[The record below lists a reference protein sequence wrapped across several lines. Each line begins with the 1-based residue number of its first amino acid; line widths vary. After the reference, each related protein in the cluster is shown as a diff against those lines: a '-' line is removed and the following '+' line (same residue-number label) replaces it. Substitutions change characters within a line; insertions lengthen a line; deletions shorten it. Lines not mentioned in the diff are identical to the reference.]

1 MPRLT
6 EQEQQE
12 IIGFIEAGKPLPE
25 QYRSVLFDEKPE
37 AEERFRLITE
47 NIYDCVSLVD
57 TSGVYQYVSPSYRK
71 TLGYAPEELIGR
83 NGFSITHPDDL
94 ERVFKL
100 YVERMEK
107 GYNEI
112 KYETRLLHRDGHYVP
127 METTALAIK
136 DPQGKTDRRCPC
148 RSGHHRAQTGR
159 GVAVA

>member
-12 IIGFIEAGKPLPE
+12 IIRFIEVGKPLPE
-25 QYRSVLFDEKPE
+25 KYRFVLFDEKPE
-37 AEERFRLITE
+37 TEERFRLITE
-47 NIYDCVSLVD
+47 SIYDCVSLVD

-94 ERVFKL
+94 ERIFKL

-112 KYETRLLHRDGHYVP
+112 KYETRVLHRDGHYVP
-127 METTALAIK
+127 MEVTVLAVK
-136 DPQGKTDRRCPC
+136 DPQGKLTGGVLVARDITERK
-148 RSGHHRAQTGR
+148 RA
-159 GVAVA
+159 